1 MTHMNMY
8 YQRRV
13 KGSGAQAF
21 AEAVGQ
27 AIQQSLAALNAWE
40 KQELAG
46 NPQLY
51 SGAQAVLRPI
61 SRMAQ
66 FAASM
71 QTGGRDFG
79 LSQPSGMMRWERN
92 MREQLAGMVKE
103 LEVIHRNHDARF
115 ERDIRWVFRPT
126 RRDIQRLAS
135 EIRNTQARFAGN

>member
-21 AEAVGQ
+21 AEVVGQ

-51 SGAQAVLRPI
+51 DGARAVMRPL

-71 QTGGRDFG
+71 QTGGRYFG
-79 LSQPSGMMRWERN
+79 LSRPKDTARLERD
-92 MREQLAGMVKE
+92 MREQLARMVRE
-103 LEVIHRNHDARF
+103 LEVIHRNHDHRF
-115 ERDIRWVFRPT
+115 GRDIRWLFQSMRNNVQGMAS
-126 RRDIQRLAS
+126 DIRQ
-135 EIRNTQARFAGN
+135 TQMRFLGA